1 MLEFKLQLALAGTP
15 TRNNEEKTVKRYE
28 GLFILNLAGREEG
41 VKDALDK
48 ISAEI
53 EAAGGKVETVQKMDK
68 KNFARVADK
77 KHIAG
82 FYANVIFT
90 GPSAIITQ
98 LRAKFALNED
108 VFRVLF
114 TLVARTET
122 REINFQPSTLNF
134 SWPTSTKSSS
144 SEI

>member
-1 MLEFKLQLALAGTP
+1 
-15 TRNNEEKTVKRYE
+15 VKRYE
-28 GLFILNLAGREEG
+28 GLFILNTAGKEES

-68 KNFARVADK
+68 KSFARVADK
-77 KHIAG
+77 KHNAG

-90 GPSAIITQ
+90 GSSAIISQ
-98 LRAKFALNED
+98 LRTKFALNEE

-114 TLVARTET
+114 TLAPE
-122 REINFQPSTLNF
+122 PK
-134 SWPTSTKSSS
+134 PAK
-144 SEI
+144 